1 MEAPTSSR
9 PERALCSGAIRE
21 ATLAF
26 THRRGREKVNLQ
38 IALCGSCGDRLEKH
52 LKRAIPK
59 RLFDRTPV
67 APDDGRGSR

>member
-1 MEAPTSSR
+1 MEAPTSLR
-9 PERALCSGAIRE
+9 AGCALCGGASRE

-26 THRRGREKVNLQ
+26 AHRRGGENVSLE

-59 RLFDRTPV
+59 RLFDRTPA
-67 APDDGRGSR
+67 APGGARSRH